1 MEVGCMI
8 FGMKHKRRKKIQE
21 IMVSKAGMTWQFGGI
36 SNRYTSWQIYGHNIF
51 ST

>member
-8 FGMKHKRRKKIQE
+8 FFMKHKKRKKTRE
-21 IMVSKAGMTWQFGGI
+21 IMVFKAGTTWQFGGI
-36 SNRYTSWQIYGHNIF
+36 SNRYTSRQIYGCNIL